1 MLIHERSTKYMKK
14 AILITGI
21 IWGIL
26 CVIGALIML
35 PLGAAATT
43 PEFVQELMKA
53 GQVTEAE
60 AKAVALVT
68 AEILFS
74 IGAWLLVGGVFSFVL
89 AGIRNKGFSKGA
101 GIALGIIGIVVGA
114 ELPGIFMIVDS
125 AVNR

>member
-1 MLIHERSTKYMKK
+1 MKK

-26 CVIGALIML
+26 CIIGALIML
-35 PLGAAATT
+35 PLGAVATT
-43 PEFVQELMKA
+43 PEFVQELVKT

-60 AKAVALVT
+60 AKAVALAT
-68 AEILFS
+68 AGVLFG
-74 IGAWLLVGGVFSFVL
+74 IGGWLLVGGIFSFVL

-114 ELPGIFMIVDS
+114 ELPAIFMIVDS